1 MASRKTEAQK
11 RNDTPH
17 VTSRSVLQQETGA
30 ALPSINQRHFLAA
43 AKNAT
48 LKQRQLWKV
57 FDLTVHP
64 RTYFVTFQNS
74 ERTSLVKKHGTTPQ
88 EKQDV
93 FLQDLLKSSCGFC
106 DRIRATVRAE
116 NPALWQARE
125 RIALKACSRLCF
137 YSAQIYRQIRRKR
150 KLRILGPTST
160 MKWIKA
166 LGMADYLGFNKW
178 FMDIV

>member
-1 MASRKTEAQK
+1 MTRHFIKRLKQNKTTLQLEFQSKGASALSKLVPTKGSTDMASRKTEAQK
-11 RNDTPH
+11 PNDTPH
-17 VTSRSVLQQETGA
+17 VTSRSVLQQGTGA

-57 FDLTVHP
+57 FGLTVQP
-64 RTYFVTFQNS
+64 RTNFVTFQNS
-74 ERTSLVKKHGTTPQ
+74 ERTSLVKKHGTTWQ

-116 NPALWQARE
+116 NPALW
-125 RIALKACSRLCF
+125 
-137 YSAQIYRQIRRKR
+137 
-150 KLRILGPTST
+150 
-160 MKWIKA
+160 
-166 LGMADYLGFNKW
+166 
-178 FMDIV
+178 